1 MTLEEFLVRAGVVQ
15 ENPAAVAVVATI
27 RVMAPPQLIQAVMA
41 GIGCLVPH
49 IFAKVLELPFTT
61 DVDISVKEGTAALR
75 FVAATDGFS
84 PTGVCAHT
92 VETHPGITKVVVRDL
107 SAGPGADDGAVG
119 FKLDRWRFCLP
130 ARAPPWPPRPTKPR
144 AKKKEREETLI
155 MLRRTWC
162 QTSNG

>member
-41 GIGCLVPH
+41 GVGCLVPH

-75 FVAATDGFS
+75 FVASVPTPSRPTRASPRSSCGTSLQALARMMVRWDSSSTDG
-84 PTGVCAHT
+84 G
-92 VETHPGITKVVVRDL
+92 
-107 SAGPGADDGAVG
+107 SAS
-119 FKLDRWRFCLP
+119 LH
-130 ARAPPWPPRPTKPR
+130 APHHGLHVPRSRGQKR
-144 AKKKEREETLI
+144 KKERKH
-155 MLRRTWC
+155 
-162 QTSNG
+162 